1 MILLIIECVSL
12 NLIASITRNQHKEIY
27 DSYVSLQLLESR
39 PIDQLHRKTVPVL
52 GSSRGYLELDLDQK
66 KKRES
71 FHSGARFPEAA
82 LVSRQPIDR
91 LYFRLPLRKEERGAR
106 SSVAGHACIELAGQR
121 AT

>member
-1 MILLIIECVSL
+1 MIPTYPYNCS
-12 NLIASITRNQHKEIY
+12 NLARSTNYTEKQFQFLAPLEDISSSISTK
-27 DSYVSLQLLESR
+27 
-39 PIDQLHRKTVPVL
+39 
-52 GSSRGYLELDLDQK
+52 K